1 MFVSNNLAVNE
12 KGHLTFGGLDTVDL
26 AVQYGTPLY
35 LIDEDMVRDHCRQYK
50 QSIEE

>member
-26 AVQYGTPLY
+26 AVKYRHPAY
-35 LIDEDMVRDHCRQYK
+35 I
-50 QSIEE
+50 